1 MSDFTIGTYKLL
13 LDALMNRDCQFLPFR
28 DFLGSGVERVIVL
41 RHDVDLL
48 PNNSLLFATI
58 QADRGIKGT
67 YYFRINR
74 ESFDINVIS
83 AIASLVHEIGY
94 HYETMDSCNGNYQKA
109 WDEFRSNLD
118 TFRRIIPVTT
128 ISMHGSPR
136 SRFDN
141 RQLWKRYDYRTL
153 GIMGEPY
160 FDIDFSKV
168 AYLTD
173 TGRRWN
179 GSSVSV
185 RDKVEGGYD
194 FNFRSTKDII
204 SNINRLPDRVMF
216 TFHPQR
222 WTDNPLQWLK
232 ELGVQNLKNIGK
244 YFIVKMNDRE
254 ISNR

>member
-1 MSDFTIGTYKLL
+1 MRDFTVKAYMSL
-13 LDALMNRDCQFLPFR
+13 LDILWSRMGYFVTFREFLKDAP
-28 DFLGSGVERVIVL
+28 EKAIIL
-41 RHDVDLL
+41 RHDVDDL
-48 PNNSLLFATI
+48 PGNSLHFARI
-58 QADRGIKGT
+58 QAEKGICGT
-67 YYFRINR
+67 YYFRTGPG
-74 ESFDINVIS
+74 SFDEKIIS
-83 AIASLVHEIGY
+83 EIASLGHEIGY
-94 HYETMDSCNGNYQKA
+94 HYETMDNCNGNYEKA
-109 WDEFRSNLD
+109 WDEFRHNLEI
-118 TFRRIIPVTT
+118 FRRIVPVTT

-141 RQLWKRYDYRTL
+141 RQLWERYDYRSL
-153 GIMGEPY
+153 GITGEPY
-160 FDIDFSKV
+160 FDVDFSKV

-194 FNFRSTKDII
+194 FDFRSTKDII
-204 SNINRLPDRVMF
+204 NSISLLPARVMF

-222 WTDNPLQWLK
+222 WTDNPFRWLL
-232 ELGVQNLKNIGK
+232 ELGAQNLKNTGK

>member
-1 MSDFTIGTYKLL
+1 MDI
-13 LDALMNRDCQFLPFR
+13 
-28 DFLGSGVERVIVL
+28 
-41 RHDVDLL
+41 
-48 PNNSLLFATI
+48 
-58 QADRGIKGT
+58 GIKGT
-67 YYFRINR
+67 YYFRIVR
-74 ESFDINVIS
+74 ESFDEKIIS
-83 AIASLVHEIGY
+83 AIASLGHEIGY
-94 HYETMDSCNGNYQKA
+94 HYETMDSCNGNYEKA
-109 WDEFRSNLD
+109 WDEFRRNLE
-118 TFRRIIPVTT
+118 TFRRLVPVKT

-141 RQLWKRYDYRTL
+141 RRLWEKYDYRTL
-153 GIMGEPY
+153 GITGEPY
-160 FDIDFSKV
+160 FDVDFTKV

-204 SNINRLPDRVMF
+204 SNISLLPDRVMF

-222 WTDNPLQWLK
+222 WTDNPLRWIM
-232 ELGVQNLKNIGK
+232 ELGIQNLKNAGK
-244 YFIVKMNDRE
+244 YFIVKMNDNE